1 MMVVFRLLLWMTAV
15 FILGYWL
22 SVFAGVFP
30 VEESVPGYKAWF
42 MSFPLADAYVALCAV
57 VSALNIERGPRLSA
71 LFGAMAGSGLIFLG
85 LYALAYGHVTG
96 LLYIPSVDESAE
108 IAIKLYCLSAGGF
121 FIHRSWR
128 MLNT

>member
-1 MMVVFRLLLWMTAV
+1 MRIFRLMLWLTAM
-15 FILGYWL
+15 FIVCYWM

-42 MSFPLADAYVALCAV
+42 MSFPLADAYVAVCAL
-57 VSALNIERGPRLSA
+57 VSALNIDRRPRLSA
-71 LFGAMAGSGLIFLG
+71 LFGSMAGSGLLFLG

-96 LLYIPSVDESAE
+96 LLYVPSVEESVE

-128 MLNT
+128 MLNI